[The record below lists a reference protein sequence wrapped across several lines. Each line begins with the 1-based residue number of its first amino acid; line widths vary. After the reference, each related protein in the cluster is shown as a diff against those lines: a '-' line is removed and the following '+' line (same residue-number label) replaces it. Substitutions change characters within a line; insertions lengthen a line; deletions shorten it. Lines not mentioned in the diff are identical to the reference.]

1 MSDVREE
8 VGLEA
13 EERRGERLQQAQA
26 YPKSSYEIARCSCP
40 ECQRR
45 NEDDQVRA
53 ARGEGSWEEPEDRK
67 G

>member
-13 EERRGERLQQAQA
+13 KERRGERLQQAQA
-26 YPKSSYEIARCSCP
+26 NSLPPDEIACCRCP

-45 NEDDQVRA
+45 DQDNQVRA
-53 ARGEGSWEEPEDRK
+53 ARGEGSREEPQDRQ